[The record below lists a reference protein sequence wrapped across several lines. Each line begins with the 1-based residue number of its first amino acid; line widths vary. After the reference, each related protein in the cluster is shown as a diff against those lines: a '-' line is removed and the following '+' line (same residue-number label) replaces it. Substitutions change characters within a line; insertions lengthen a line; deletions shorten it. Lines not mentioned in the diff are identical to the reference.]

1 MKSKNELKE
10 VDIKNCACYYFDHI
24 INVQK
29 LVLVAFY

>member
-10 VDIKNCACYYFDHI
+10 VDIKNRACYYFDH